1 MTRTQHKLLTGR
13 KANPRSLG
21 HPYMTEGQTPKKA
34 LEAFHFEQWTTHAK
48 SRDEWKTAP
57 ARMKMAH
64 TRTTRA
70 LTHTQSQLRGA
81 TANPETY
88 RESSGRGALM
98 GKYPRARHPARCAR
112 AEFSAREQKPLN
124 LTSSP

>member
-88 RESSGRGALM
+88 REFVRPRCPRGQNPHEHGTWRDAPGR
-98 GKYPRARHPARCAR
+98 
-112 AEFSAREQKPLN
+112 S
-124 LTSSP
+124 